1 MTSLE
6 VAVLQPLVANV
17 ITRRAG
23 AGAPAPAI
31 AAAAR
36 LAYDELSAVLV
47 PIISQ
52 AGADALIAR
61 ALHLTKRRYP
71 DQEKREEP
79 AEAFGVWLDRQDP
92 AFVLGAA
99 SAILVTFAELLAS
112 LIGEPLTTR
121 YLRKAW
127 ADAFPDATPEDR
139 QR

>member
-6 VAVLQPLVANV
+6 VTVLQPRVAGV

-23 AGAPAPAI
+23 AGTSAPAI

-36 LAYDELSAVLV
+36 RAYDELAAVLV

-52 AGADALIAR
+52 AGVDALIAR
-61 ALHLTKRRYP
+61 ALHLTKRQYP
-71 DQEKREEP
+71 DQEPREER
-79 AEAFGVWLDRQDP
+79 AEPFDVWLHRQDP
-92 AFVLGAA
+92 AVVLGAA

-121 YLRKAW
+121 YMRKAW
-127 ADAFPDATPEDR
+127 TDGFPDATPEDER
-139 QR
+139 P